1 MKKQR
6 IWEILEISK
15 ENDQQSKIFDYF
27 ISILIGLN
35 VLAIIL
41 ETEKSFFAEYKT
53 LFRYFETVS
62 IIIFSAEYFL
72 RIWSCVTVEA

>member
-27 ISILIGLN
+27 VSILICLN

-41 ETEKSFFAEYKT
+41 ETEKDLFGGYKT
-53 LFRYFETVS
+53 YFRYFEILGNRRNYTS
-62 IIIFSAEYFL
+62 NNI
-72 RIWSCVTVEA
+72 

>member
-1 MKKQR
+1 MKKNR

-15 ENDQQSKIFDYF
+15 ENDTQSKIFDYF

-41 ETEKSFFAEYKT
+41 ETEKIFLVNMK
-53 LFRYFETVS
+53 
-62 IIIFSAEYFL
+62 IFSDILKQF
-72 RIWSCVTVEA
+72 R

>member
-15 ENDQQSKIFDYF
+15 ENDQQSKFFDYF

-35 VLAIIL
+35 VRAIIL
-41 ETEKSFFAEYKT
+41 ETEKSFF
-53 LFRYFETVS
+53 
-62 IIIFSAEYFL
+62 
-72 RIWSCVTVEA
+72 W

>member
-27 ISILIGLN
+27 ISILIDSN

-41 ETEKSFFAEYKT
+41 ETEKGFFGGI
-53 LFRYFETVS
+53 LNFFQ
-62 IIIFSAEYFL
+62 IF
-72 RIWSCVTVEA
+72 

>member
-15 ENDQQSKIFDYF
+15 ENDPQSKIFDYF
-27 ISILIGLN
+27 ISILICLN

-41 ETEKSFFAEYKT
+41 ETEKGFFGEY
-53 LFRYFETVS
+53 E
-62 IIIFSAEYFL
+62 IFSDIL
-72 RIWSCVTVEA
+72 K